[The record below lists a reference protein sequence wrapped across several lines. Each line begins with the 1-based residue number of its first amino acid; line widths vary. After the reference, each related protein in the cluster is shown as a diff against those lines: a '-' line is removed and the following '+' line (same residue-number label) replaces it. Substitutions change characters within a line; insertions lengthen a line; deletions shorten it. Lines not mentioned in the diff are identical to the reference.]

1 MKLTSLIFLVALMAP
16 AGNNCCANISDPG
29 PPNLNR
35 LDVQV
40 KVYVN
45 SKVIRVTNLNRKG
58 KIIDSQEE
66 VGGYPEVKPTYRKLE
81 VPSDNLER
89 WLNDLAVEVQE

>member
-1 MKLTSLIFLVALMAP
+1 MKLTSLIFLVALMVP
-16 AGNNCCANISDPG
+16 AGNKCCANISDPG

-35 LDVQV
+35 LDIPV

-58 KIIDSQEE
+58 PGSLREALEANTPRVIVFE
-66 VGGYPEVKPTYRKLE
+66 VGVL
-81 VPSDNLER
+81 
-89 WLNDLAVEVQE
+89 